1 MIRDPGPIQNLGYG
15 VTSRDLPATE
25 GESDGVAPNSGMVS
39 RALNGHPITRFLAS
53 TASVMV
59 AAGVASKL
67 TKKGGLKLGK
77 FLQKSAD
84 SGNGVSTRVVQS
96 ALQIRRQLDELQ
108 GVSRYVDSGEDLYS
122 KLVAYDNSGKLTTGY
137 HGMVSERAGYQYLTK
152 EEKNLAGSGFL
163 TEPTAVWSYKDQLQQ
178 RLVRAGRRMPYELP
192 AMYGAEKAIV
202 DPLFGNRE
210 EGQRKIK
217 WYNPADVITD
227 FTKSSLTMMATMIAP
242 FEALGAAAGAGK
254 SSLNNLRYSMNDMR
268 NLTPFNKKVRKG
280 FVDITETLADVG
292 HDFATLTNKFLRT
305 SAQTSGGLSVATKA
319 YTENQQ
325 GFVQNLHSLRHGV
338 KAARDQQ
345 IAQGASKEAI
355 RKAGS
360 GAFLKGFTDSSG
372 NTSSGITEL
381 PPVFRGL
388 RKAFVAGKDE
398 YKILGK
404 GYDALENSIAHSR
417 VLKAMGGTPEH
428 AQTLQNAMQRI
439 QSQHSSRLS
448 SFATGVRVMGG
459 GGPGDSAVTRSA
471 FGYGHQHDAFKDLLE
486 NQLISR
492 GLEGKQAKQF
502 TDYLKVSLPKQNMHS
517 TNIITIGKTKIYEDG
532 ADAVD
537 LSDDFFA
544 KIIKRYRGISGG
556 KSFDDVIK
564 PDALRAS
571 VEDAR
576 DIFASKEFQKGLNN
590 KIQKNWN
597 KFYRDDLTTV
607 GGGML
612 KPMKASYND
621 FIGPQTA
628 AKTEFLQRKTAQTLG
643 IKLTDD
649 AGRQV
654 SNDVIAGGLRNRGFD
669 PNAFTDLR
677 AFLIKNRQMSS
688 GVIGGGY
695 NLFGMKSLTIDE
707 ARQSGRFTHMR
718 PDEQKIIHDLAS
730 RMAINDPV
738 SKSIGFSKLDGVY
751 QSRSGQILD
760 FTSVKST
767 FTKTANFFASEFKIP
782 ILGFNPADLF
792 GYRSFS
798 EMANRSPLQY
808 VSSRTVQPFMPEGAQ
823 SKADFHMWFKTKG
836 TKGKLMSFRTDN
848 LSDAVHSTVMNGTY
862 RALPTN
868 TTDLLTRHTR
878 YASNMQGETIN
889 EIRDSSGSKFLDRIL
904 GGERAIRFKRK
915 MSIDSEQP
923 NSLFSLA
930 SRFKGRSSDVNN
942 HGVMSRLLSGED
954 VKYNS
959 GGKEKIIKL
968 SVGQNKE
975 IGVVDNFG
983 NIVDDF
989 AEADILRGYQSLR
1002 KEAFQYG
1009 TPTKLIK
1016 ELETS
1021 RPDLFTFGGKK
1032 VSEAVTEVQ
1041 AVQFAEEL
1049 LAAQKL
1055 TSQQLRAQGIDPTF
1069 LSSSASRIKYLMQET
1084 NLNAISQ
1091 MAEKSPTITTR
1102 LDQLKNE
1109 IFRYV
1114 SQTNQMQLGGGSSA
1128 DIFIEMQTAINK
1140 MVKSGAISSSERV
1153 EAQAAA
1159 LSSMFNIS
1167 AFKTFQHSASNIQNA
1182 RAGAAEMFGLSTQNP
1197 SLKNVFDP
1205 FSKAEVNQ
1213 ISSGIRKK
1221 FAPALSL
1228 RQRAFGTSGYKVD
1241 DLAVDPLGSGQSIT
1255 VVPTFGTVFG
1265 RDPMGA
1271 IKSAIGLTTY
1281 SDPQSFSMG
1290 SVPISQGVERL
1301 NRYFGTLGGQLNVS
1315 DFKGPL
1321 DLFARGMVGKRVLP
1335 LYATGVTALT
1345 IDRTLGGAV
1354 NGKDDNGERIYSPL
1368 VLGQVAKGAVE
1379 LQSLSAGI
1387 APGGMSYEE
1396 KKEQLTEGEVPIRQG
1411 RWWPLGN
1418 TPFKGGKIQYYRP
1431 SWYRKLQA
1439 GAMFTSDTYGSPA
1452 EKFLYYNDISPLRPF
1467 DPYRFERKHYEDR
1480 PYPVTGEYF
1489 SGPFGPLV
1497 PLANMTVGKLLKPQV
1512 RMHEN
1517 ETAQGLANY
1526 VRAGQSGAYDASAYG
1541 QTPSY
1546 VNGLGFTREMGGG
1559 GSGGAIGGLGM
1570 MGGGAPTPGSI
1581 GGAAAVSGMNSMLAS
1596 RAGSTGAAGSMVRS
1610 SLKDINSQYSDLS
1623 YGPPRVPGVMAP
1635 RIVGAGAPLE
1645 PSTSSFQAGE
1655 LGFRMQ
1661 EMAGIYG
1668 FAFANA
1674 RKTLGFGQADYQ
1686 PQRSVLQSASK
1697 AYGTTRAF
1705 WDLNL
1710 GGLGDAPLGNK
1721 EGVGNFEFSEIVRRF
1736 IPKERTNVDYLN
1748 PIENTMGKKYP
1759 FLPGSEYFT
1768 DFTRGDPFTK
1778 VQEGELRL
1786 PGVGYERF
1794 NRLNPDS
1801 TGRYGALDQ
1810 LKILG
1815 DVAPYSQQY
1824 KILDK
1829 KIDSMNLGPAERNQ
1843 VADIRSQVQSMTTK
1857 NEFTDYKYKGSSAE
1871 EMGQHPLKFG
1881 AGRMGEYLAHSD
1893 NFVVSKTIGKR
1904 TATEDWERKHVYG
1917 ATFPEWQRP
1926 FESYIQ
1932 PMINKATQRD
1942 PITAAAG
1949 LGVAGA
1955 LFGRTAKAKLFGT
1968 AIGVATGLTA
1978 SAYGQTSELVT
1989 GERFVPAKR
1998 KKELALEEYSDIL
2011 SYVKSK
2017 RLETMAKASGDG
2029 KAAMQYN
2036 MAAKRTMYGADLYG
2050 KDIDTLSLAIPKR
2063 KREHFK
2069 AMINAP
2075 EEERGK
2081 ILSTAGRLERRI
2093 YEASWGMD
2101 VEKRPD
2107 LGEYF
2112 TRHELPDLSWEGWH
2126 PNTNMDQVKIKM
2138 GQSMGLEMSQ
2148 MGYYPQQIR
2157 EANLANPSFPQF
2169 GNGGDRQDTLYK
2181 LRGLMNGSGFSG
2193 SVTPVMNPF
2202 GSQGIDV
2209 SAGVR

>member
-1 MIRDPGPIQNLGYG
+1 LIRDPGPIQNLGYG
-15 VTSRDLPATE
+15 VTSRDIPVGE

-39 RALNGHPITRFLAS
+39 RALNGHPIMRFLAS
-53 TASVMV
+53 TATVMV
-59 AAGVASKL
+59 AATVASKL
-67 TKKGGLKLGK
+67 TREGGLKLGK
-77 FLQKSAD
+77 FLQTSSEAGHPLATRIVESA
-84 SGNGVSTRVVQS
+84 T
-96 ALQIRRQLDELQ
+96 QIRRHLDELQ
-108 GVSRYVDSGEDLYS
+108 GVSRFVDSGEDLYG
-122 KLVAYDNSGKLTTGY
+122 KLVAFDKSGKLSTGY
-137 HGMVSERAGYQYLTK
+137 DGKISERFGYQYLTK

-163 TEPTAVWSYKDQLQQ
+163 SEPTAVWAYKDELQQ

-192 AMYGAEKAIV
+192 AMYGAQKAIV
-202 DPLFGNRE
+202 DPIFGNRE
-210 EGQRKIK
+210 EGKRKVK
-217 WYNPADVITD
+217 WYNPADVISD

-242 FEALGAAAGAGK
+242 FEAVGAAGSASS
-254 SSLNNLRYSMNDMR
+254 SSLNSLRYSMNDMR
-268 NLTPFNKKVRKG
+268 NLTPFNKKLSKG

-305 SAQTSGGLSVATKA
+305 SAQTSGALSSATRA
-319 YTENQQ
+319 YDNQQ
-325 GFVQNLHSLRHGV
+325 GFVQNLYSLRHGV
-338 KAARDQQ
+338 TQAKEAAV
-345 IAQGASKEAI
+345 AQGASRSQIKNAGFKALFKNNTGKSVFDLMPGTRGLTEAF
-355 RKAGS
+355 KAGKS
-360 GAFLKGFTDSSG
+360 EFT
-372 NTSSGITEL
+372 L
-381 PPVFRGL
+381 
-388 RKAFVAGKDE
+388 
-398 YKILGK
+398 LGQ
-404 GYDALENSIAHSR
+404 GYDALENSIAHAN
-417 VLKAMGGTPEH
+417 VLKAMGGTPDA
-428 AQTLQNAMQRI
+428 AQSLKGAMERI

-448 SFATGVRVMGG
+448 NLATGVRIMGG
-459 GGPGDSAVTRSA
+459 GGPGDGAVTRSQ
-471 FGYGHQHDAFKDLLE
+471 FGYGHQRDAFKDLLE

-492 GLEGKQAKQF
+492 GLEGKEAKQF
-502 TDYLKVSLPKQNMHS
+502 TDYLKVRMPKANMDS
-517 TNIITIGKTKIYEDG
+517 TNIITIGKTRIYEDG
-532 ADAVD
+532 ADAAN

-556 KSFDDVIK
+556 KTFEDAIK

-576 DIFASKEFQKGLNN
+576 DIFSSKEFQKGLNN
-590 KIQKNWN
+590 KVQKNWN

-607 GGGML
+607 SGGIL
-612 KPMKASYND
+612 KPMKASYHD
-621 FIGPQTA
+621 FTGPQTA

-654 SNDVIAGGLRNRGFD
+654 SNDVVTGALKNRGFD

-677 AFLIKNRQMSS
+677 GFLIKNRQMTS

-695 NLFGMKSLTIDE
+695 NLFGLKSLTIDE
-707 ARQSGRFTHMR
+707 ARQSGRFSHMR
-718 PDEQKIIHDLAS
+718 PEEQKVIHDLAS

-751 QSRSGQILD
+751 KSRSGQILD

-767 FTKTANFFASEFKIP
+767 FSKTANFFASEFKIP

-792 GYRSFS
+792 GYRSFA

-836 TKGKLMSFRTDN
+836 TKGKLMSFQTDN
-848 LSDAVHSTVMNGTY
+848 LSDAVHSSVMNGTY
-862 RALPTN
+862 RAIPTN

-878 YASNMQGETIN
+878 YAANMQGETIN

-923 NSLFSLA
+923 NSMFNLA
-930 SRFKGRSSDVNN
+930 SRFKGRSTDLNN
-942 HGVMSRLLSGED
+942 NGVMSRLLSGED

-959 GGKEKIIKL
+959 GGKEKILKL
-968 SVGQNKE
+968 STGKNGE
-975 IGVVDNFG
+975 LGVFDNLG
-983 NIVDDF
+983 NAVDDF

-1002 KEAFQYG
+1002 KQAFQYG
-1009 TPTKLIK
+1009 TPSEVVK

-1021 RPDLFTFGGKK
+1021 RPDLFTFGGRK
-1032 VSEAVTEVQ
+1032 VSAIQSGTEATK
-1041 AVQFAEEL
+1041 FAEDL
-1049 LAAQKL
+1049 LAAQNL
-1055 TSQQLRAQGIDPTF
+1055 TAQQLRAKGIDPTF
-1069 LSSSASRIKYLMQET
+1069 LSTSSSRIQRLMQET
-1084 NLNAISQ
+1084 NLNSMSQ

-1102 LDQLKNE
+1102 LDELKNE

-1128 DIFIEMQTAINK
+1128 DIFIEMQTAVDK
-1140 MVKSGAISSSERV
+1140 LVKSGVISASQRV

-1167 AFKTFQHSASNIQNA
+1167 AFKTFQHSATNIQNA
-1182 RAGAAEMFGLSTQNP
+1182 RAGAAEMFSISSKNA
-1197 SLKNVFDP
+1197 SLKKTFDP
-1205 FSKAEVNQ
+1205 FSKGEINQ

-1221 FAPALSL
+1221 FSPLFSAGKK
-1228 RQRAFGTSGYKVD
+1228 AFGTAGHVVD
-1241 DLAVDPLGSGQSIT
+1241 DLAVDALGSGQSVT

-1271 IKSAIGLTTY
+1271 IKSAVGLTTY
-1281 SDPQSFSMG
+1281 SDPQSYSLG

-1335 LYATGVTALT
+1335 LYAAGVTALT
-1345 IDRTLGGAV
+1345 VDRTLGGMTK
-1354 NGKDDNGERIYSPL
+1354 GKDERGERIYSPL

-1387 APGGMSYEE
+1387 APGGMSYED
-1396 KKEQLTEGEVPIRQG
+1396 KKKQLTEGEVPIRQG

-1452 EKFLYYNDISPLRPF
+1452 EKFLFYNDISPLRPL
-1467 DPYRFERKHYEDR
+1467 DPYRFERKHHDDR

-1497 PLANMTVGKLLKPQV
+1497 PLANMTIGKVLKPQV
-1512 RMHEN
+1512 LMHEN
-1517 ETAQGLANY
+1517 ETAQGLSNY
-1526 VRAGQSGAYDASAYG
+1526 VRAGQSGAYDASAYA

-1546 VNGLGFTREMGGG
+1546 VNGVGFTAGMGT
-1559 GSGGAIGGLGM
+1559 SARGGAPGGFEM
-1570 MGGGAPTPGSI
+1570 TGGGAPTPGAI
-1581 GGAAAVSGMNSMLAS
+1581 GGAAGVYSTNSMLAS
-1596 RAGSTGAAGSMVRS
+1596 RAGSTGAAGAMVRS
-1610 SLKDINSQYSDLS
+1610 SIKDVNSQYANLS
-1623 YGPPRVPGVMAP
+1623 YGPPKMSKVMPP
-1635 RIVGAGAPLE
+1635 RIVAAGAPLE
-1645 PSTSSFQAGE
+1645 PSATSFQAGE
-1655 LGFRMQ
+1655 AGFRMQ

-1674 RKTLGFGQADYQ
+1674 RKKLGFGQADFQ

-1736 IPKERTNVDYLN
+1736 IPKERTNIDYLN
-1748 PIENTMGKKYP
+1748 PIKNTMGEKYP

-1794 NRLNPDS
+1794 NRLHPDS
-1801 TGRYGALDQ
+1801 TGQYGMLDQ

-1829 KIDSMNLGPAERNQ
+1829 KMDKMNLGPAERNQ

-1871 EMGQHPLKFG
+1871 AMGQHPLKFG

-1893 NFVVSKTIGKR
+1893 NFVLSKAIGKR
-1904 TATEDWERKHVYG
+1904 TATEDWERKNVYG

-1926 FESYIQ
+1926 FESYIK
-1932 PMINKATQRD
+1932 PMINKSTQRN
-1942 PITAAAG
+1942 PIAAASA
-1949 LGVAGA
+1949 LGVAGS
-1955 LFGRTAKAKLFGT
+1955 LFGRTAKAKLLGT
-1968 AIGVATGLTA
+1968 AVGVTTGLAA
-1978 SAYGQTSELVT
+1978 SAYGKTSELVT
-1989 GERFVPAKR
+1989 GDRFIPMKR
-1998 KKELALEEYSDIL
+1998 KKELALDEYSDIL

-2050 KDIDTLSLAIPKR
+2050 KDLDTLSLSIPKR

-2075 EEERGK
+2075 EAERGK

-2101 VEKRPD
+2101 VEKKPD

-2126 PNTNMDQVKIKM
+2126 PNTNMDQVKIKT
-2138 GQSMGLEMSQ
+2138 GESMGLEMSQ

-2169 GNGGDRQDTLYK
+2169 GKSGDRQDTLYK

-2193 SVTPVMNPF
+2193 SVTPVINPF
-2202 GSQGIDV
+2202 GSQSIDV
-2209 SAGVR
+2209 SAGIR